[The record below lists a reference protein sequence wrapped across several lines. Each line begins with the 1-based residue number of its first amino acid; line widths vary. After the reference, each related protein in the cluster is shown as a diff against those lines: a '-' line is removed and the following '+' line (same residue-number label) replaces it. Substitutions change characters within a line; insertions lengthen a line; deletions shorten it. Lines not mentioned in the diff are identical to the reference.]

1 MKIKEIFYFDASG
14 DKVEL
19 PLYVSQIKAGFPSP
33 ADDYVDKSLD
43 LNSYLIANPIS
54 TFFVRVEGDSMINA
68 GILSGDILIVDKSID
83 NPMNKIV
90 VALLNGEFTVKR
102 LTKRDGSVFLLPENP
117 KYPNIE
123 ITEFVDFQV
132 WGVVTGVVRKLI

>member
-102 LTKRDGSVFLLPENP
+102 LTKRDGSVFILPENP